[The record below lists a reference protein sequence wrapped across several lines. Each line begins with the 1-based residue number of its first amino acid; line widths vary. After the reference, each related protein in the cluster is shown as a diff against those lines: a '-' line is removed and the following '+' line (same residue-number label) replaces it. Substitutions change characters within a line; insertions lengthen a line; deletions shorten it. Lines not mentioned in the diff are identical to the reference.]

1 MKRRD
6 FLTGAAGAIGSGL
19 LLGSMGQLAW
29 ADSGG
34 GSQCFRP
41 WNAKTLMESWHK
53 KKPPYRIALSNSY
66 IGNEWRTEMVQI
78 AKMYSEHKSVKPF
91 IKDLKISSAGNNVN
105 AQIAQVDQM
114 ILSGVDAIV
123 MDAASPTGLNST
135 IDKAVRAGVLVISF
149 DNVVTTKKAFT
160 VNENQYEMGKRWA
173 QFVVKHTGGKGNV
186 LMVRGVAGTFVDNE
200 RYKGG
205 KDEFKKHSQIKTT
218 EVYGKWDNGTAQ
230 KVTAD
235 ALASGSGFDA
245 VWCEG
250 GDSGVVRAFLQAG
263 AKVPPIGGE
272 AENGFRKLAA
282 KDGFPILSIGQ
293 SPALSALSIKA
304 AIQLLQGHKLP
315 RAISVPLHAVTN
327 ATLKEGRNYFPG
339 VPDSFYAAINIPECG
354 LDFNAQAVVN
364 TKV

>member
-1 MKRRD
+1 MRRRD
-6 FLTGAAGAIGSGL
+6 FLVGAARGVGSGL
-19 LLGSMGQLAW
+19 LLGSLGQLAW
-29 ADSGG
+29 AETG
-34 GSQCFRP
+34 
-41 WNAKTLMESWHK
+41 NAKCFVPWSSDTPMASWHK

-78 AKMYSEHKSVKPF
+78 AKMYSEHKDVKPF
-91 IKDLKISSAGNNVN
+91 IKELKISSAGNNVN
-105 AQIAQVDQM
+105 SQIAQVNQM

-135 IDKAVRAGVLVISF
+135 IDKAVRAGVLVVSF
-149 DNVVTTKKAFT
+149 DNVVTTKKAIT
-160 VNENQYEMGKRWA
+160 VNEDQYEMGKRWA
-173 QFVVKHTGGKGNV
+173 EFVVKRTGGKGNV

-205 KDEFKKHSQIKTT
+205 KDVFKKHPNIKTT

-230 KVTAD
+230 KVAAD

-250 GDSGVVRAFLQAG
+250 GDSGVVRAFQQAG

-282 KDGFPILSIGQ
+282 KEGFPILSIGQ

-304 AIQLLQGHKLP
+304 AIQLLQGNKVP
-315 RAISVPLHAVTN
+315 RAISVPLHPVTN
-327 ATLKEGRNYFPG
+327 ATLKEGQNYFPG

-354 LDFNAQAVVN
+354 LNFDATAVVN
-364 TKV
+364 QKV